1 MADTGT
7 KKKLT
12 KVTGGDSSSAAPT
25 KPFVAG
31 DESKA
36 KARNLRIFAVLCWI
50 LAIGFQIGAI
60 ILLAKPPIIMWQIIA
75 LITADLIFVVIGSLL
90 WKKSNRL
97 DPASEKNKIMFFI
110 QSQLGL
116 IAAII
121 AFLPL
126 VILIFLNK
134 NISGKQKGIIGGIA
148 IVALVIAGV
157 TGIDFN
163 PPSVEQYAEQTAQVE
178 SLTGKNSVF
187 WTKAGTRYHL
197 YSDCWRINTKKTDEI
212 FQGTV
217 AQARELK
224 HITELCSTC
233 EDRVKKEKG
242 LDIKK
247 TTGIEKGA
255 GNKTKEKVN

>member
-1 MADTGT
+1 MSDKGT

-12 KVTGGDSSSAAPT
+12 KVAGGDSSSAAPT
-25 KPFVAG
+25 KPFVAS

-36 KARNLRIFAVLCWI
+36 KARNLRIFAVICWV

-60 ILLAKPPIIMWQIIA
+60 YLLAKPPIVMWQIIA
-75 LITADLIFVVIGSLL
+75 LIVVDLIFVVIGSLL
-90 WKKSNRL
+90 WKKSNRF

-126 VILIFLNK
+126 VILIFMSK
-134 NISGKQKGIIGGIA
+134 NVSGKQKGIIGGIA
-148 IVALVIAGV
+148 DADLLIAGV
-157 TGIDFN
+157 TGIDWN
-163 PPSVEQYAEQTAQVE
+163 PPSVEQYAQQTAQVE
-178 SLTGKNSVF
+178 ALTGKNSVF

-197 YSDCWRINTKKTDEI
+197 YSDCWRINTKRTDEI

-224 HITELCSTC
+224 NISELCSTC
-233 EDRVKKEKG
+233 EDRVIKEKNLNIG
-242 LDIKK
+242 KTAGKLD
-247 TTGIEKGA
+247 
-255 GNKTKEKVN
+255 

>member
-1 MADTGT
+1 MSDKGT

-12 KVTGGDSSSAAPT
+12 KVDGGDSSSSAPT
-25 KPFVAG
+25 KPFVAT

-36 KARNLRIFAVLCWI
+36 KARNLRIIAAVCW
-50 LAIGFQIGAI
+50 LVAIGFQVGAI
-60 ILLAKPPIIMWQIIA
+60 YLLFKPPIVMWQIIA
-75 LITADLIFVVIGSLL
+75 LIVADLIFVIAGSLL
-90 WKKSNRL
+90 WKKSNRF
-97 DPASEKNKIMFFI
+97 DPPSEKNKIMFFM

-126 VILIFLNK
+126 VILIFLSK
-134 NISGKQKGIIGGIA
+134 NVSGKQKGIIGGIA
-148 IVALVIAGV
+148 IAALVIAGV
-157 TGIDFN
+157 TGIDWN

-178 SLTGKNSVF
+178 ALTGKNSVF

-197 YSDCWRINTKKTDEI
+197 YSDCWRINTKRTDEI

-224 HITELCSTC
+224 NITELCSTC
-233 EDRVKKEKG
+233 EDRVVKEKG
-242 LDIKK
+242 LDKGKIAEAVKEAVEKK
-247 TTGIEKGA
+247 E
-255 GNKTKEKVN
+255 

>member
-1 MADTGT
+1 MADKGT

-12 KVTGGDSSSAAPT
+12 RVTGGNASSAVET
-25 KPFVAG
+25 KPFVAS
-31 DESKA
+31 DESNT
-36 KARNLRIFAVLCWI
+36 KARNLRIFAVICWI

-60 ILLAKPPIIMWQIIA
+60 FLLTKPPIVMWQIIA
-75 LITADLIFVVIGSLL
+75 LIVADLIFVVAGSLL

-97 DPASEKNKIMFFI
+97 DPASEKNKIRFFI
-110 QSQLGL
+110 QNQLGL

-126 VILIFLNK
+126 VILIFMNK

-148 IVALVIAGV
+148 VAALVIAGI

-178 SLTGKNSVF
+178 SLTGKNFVY

-224 HITELCSTC
+224 NITELCSTC
-233 EDRVKKEKG
+233 EERVKKEKG

-247 TTGIEKGA
+247 ATGIEKDA
-255 GNKTKEKVN
+255 GGKTK

>member
-1 MADTGT
+1 MADKGT
-7 KKKLT
+7 SKKMT
-12 KVTGGDSSSAAPT
+12 SVTGGETSSAVET
-25 KPFVAG
+25 KQFVAT

-36 KARNLRIFAVLCWI
+36 KARNLRIFAVICWI

-60 ILLAKPPIIMWQIIA
+60 YLLAKPPIVMWQIIA
-75 LITADLIFVVIGSLL
+75 LIVADLIFVIAGSLL
-90 WKKSNRL
+90 WKKSNRF
-97 DPASEKNKIMFFI
+97 DPASEKNTIRFFI

-116 IAAII
+116 IAALI

-126 VILIFLNK
+126 VILIFMNK
-134 NISGKQKGIIGGIA
+134 NISGKQKGIVGGIA
-148 IVALVIAGV
+148 IAALLIAGV
-157 TGIDFN
+157 TGVDWN
-163 PPSVEQYAEQTAQVE
+163 PPSVEQYAQQTAQVE
-178 SLTGKNSVF
+178 SLTGKNLVY

-224 HITELCSTC
+224 NITELDSTC
-233 EDRVKKEKG
+233 EQRARKEKG

-247 TTGIEKGA
+247 AADIEKDA
-255 GNKTKEKVN
+255 GDKTK

>member
-1 MADTGT
+1 MSDKGT

-12 KVTGGDSSSAAPT
+12 KVAGGDSSSSAPT
-25 KPFVAG
+25 KPFVVT

-36 KARNLRIFAVLCWI
+36 KARNLRIIAAVCW
-50 LAIGFQIGAI
+50 LVAIGFQIGAI
-60 ILLAKPPIIMWQIIA
+60 YLLTKPPIVMWQIIA
-75 LITADLIFVVIGSLL
+75 LIVADLIFVIAGSLL
-90 WKKSNRL
+90 WKKSNRFN
-97 DPASEKNKIMFFI
+97 PPSEKNKIMFFM

-134 NISGKQKGIIGGIA
+134 NVSGKQKGIIGGIA
-148 IVALVIAGV
+148 IAALVIAGV
-157 TGIDFN
+157 TGIDWN

-178 SLTGKNSVF
+178 ALTGKNSVF

-197 YSDCWRINTKKTDEI
+197 YSDCWRINTKRTDEI
-212 FQGTV
+212 FQGSV

-224 HITELCSTC
+224 NITELCSTC
-233 EDRVKKEKG
+233 EDRVVKEKG
-242 LDIKK
+242 LDKGKIAEAVKEAVEKK
-247 TTGIEKGA
+247 E
-255 GNKTKEKVN
+255 

>member
-1 MADTGT
+1 MPDKGT

-12 KVTGGDSSSAAPT
+12 RVTGGDSSSSAPA
-25 KPFVAG
+25 KPFAVTP
-31 DESKA
+31 ENTA
-36 KARNLRIFAVLCWI
+36 KARTLRIIAVVCW
-50 LAIGFQIGAI
+50 LVAIGFQLGAI
-60 ILLAKPPIIMWQIIA
+60 YLLTKPPLVMWQIIA
-75 LITADLIFVVIGSLL
+75 LIVADLIFVVAGALV

-97 DPASEKNKIMFFI
+97 DPPSEQQKFKFFM

-148 IVALVIAGV
+148 IAALVIAGV
-157 TGIDFN
+157 TGIDWN
-163 PPSVEQYAEQTAQVE
+163 PPSLEKYAEETARVEQ
-178 SLTGKNSVF
+178 LTGKNLVY

-197 YSDCWRINTKKTDEI
+197 YSDCWRINTKRTDEI
-212 FQGTV
+212 FEGTV

-224 HITELCSTC
+224 NITELCSTC
-233 EDRVKKEKG
+233 EERAKKEKEAKVAEG
-242 LDIKK
+242 VKTLQDVGQKK
-247 TTGIEKGA
+247 E
-255 GNKTKEKVN
+255 